1 MTQVLLRLLPDGR
14 SEWRDADGTI
24 RDGWPPPQRA
34 DRVVVLVPAEDVLLL
49 DVARIAGSER
59 QWSQALP
66 FVVEEQLVLPIE
78 SQHVA
83 WWRGSRDDRICVAVV
98 ARARLE
104 AWLAQLHAAGVAPD
118 ILLPESLALPWNP
131 ERPTLLVDGE
141 RCVLRLSESS
151 ALAGDPDEI
160 VAFAAHAESL
170 PAVDAWRVGD
180 ASSPLPAQ
188 EEHVVAHALHAFGMQ
203 PAGLNLLQGDYVP
216 RGRSD
221 GLARRWRRAAVL
233 VGIALLLALLHPLLD
248 RHKLAGKVIAQRAEM
263 QQLYRRAVP
272 SATTVDDPAR
282 QLQSALAARGLV
294 HGDGLMGLLAQVAP
308 ALAADD
314 RLALDALEYRERRLE
329 LVVQAG
335 SVADLD
341 GLRQRLARSGIN
353 AEIADTTPGTRGVQG
368 RLRLGADPLG
378 AAP

>member
-98 ARARLE
+98 ARTRLE
-104 AWLAQLHAAGVAPD
+104 AWLAQLHAAGVAAD
-118 ILLPESLALPWNP
+118 VLLPESLALPWDP
-131 ERPTLLVDGE
+131 ERPTLLVDGG
-141 RCVLRLSESS
+141 RCVLRLGESS
-151 ALAGDPDEI
+151 ALGGDLGEI
-160 VAFAAHAESL
+160 VAVAAHTESM

-180 ASSPLPAQ
+180 ASSPLPAHQ
-188 EEHVVAHALHAFGMQ
+188 EHVVTHALHAFSVQG
-203 PAGLNLLQGDYVP
+203 ADLNLLQGDYVP

-233 VGIALLLALLHPLLD
+233 VGVALLLALLHPLLD
-248 RHKLAGKVIAQRAEM
+248 RHKLAGKVTAQRAEM
-263 QQLYRRAVP
+263 EQLYRRAVP
-272 SATTVDDPAR
+272 SATAVDDPAR
-282 QLQSALAARGLV
+282 RLQSALAARGLAQ
-294 HGDGLMGLLAQVAP
+294 GDGVMHLLAQMAP

-314 RLALDALEYRERRLE
+314 RLSLDSLEYRDRRLE

-341 GLRQRLARSGIN
+341 ALRQRLARSGLN

-368 RLRLGADPLG
+368 RLRLGA
-378 AAP
+378 AP

>member
-1 MTQVLLRLLPDGR
+1 MTPLLLRLRDDGG
-14 SEWRDADGTI
+14 SEWLDADGVVH
-24 RDGWPPPQRA
+24 DGWPPQHA
-34 DRVVVLVPAEDVLLL
+34 QRVVVLVPAEDVLLL

-118 ILLPESLALPWNP
+118 VLLPESLALPWDP
-131 ERPTLLVDGE
+131 ERPTLLVDGG
-141 RCVLRLSESS
+141 RCVLRIGESS
-151 ALAGDPDEI
+151 ALSGDVGEI
-160 VAFAAHAESL
+160 VAVAAHAESM
-170 PAVDAWRVGD
+170 PAVDAWLVGD

-188 EEHVVAHALHAFGMQ
+188 EEHVVAHALLAFSAQ
-203 PAGLNLLQGDYVP
+203 RAGLNLLQGDYVP

-221 GLARRWRRAAVL
+221 GLARRWRGAAVL
-233 VGIALLLALLHPLLD
+233 VCIALLLALLHPLLD
-248 RHKLAGKVIAQRAEM
+248 LHKLAGKVAAQRAEM
-263 QQLYRRAVP
+263 EQLYRRAVP
-272 SATTVDDPAR
+272 SATAVDDPAR
-282 QLQSALAARGLV
+282 QLQSVLATRGLA
-294 HGDGLMGLLAQVAP
+294 HGDGVMNLLAQLAP

-314 RLALDALEYRERRLE
+314 RLALDSLEYRDRRLE

-341 GLRQRLARSGIN
+341 ALRQRLARSGLN
-353 AEIADTTPGTRGVQG
+353 AEIAGTTPGTRGVQG
-368 RLRLGADPLG
+368 RLRLGA
-378 AAP
+378 AP